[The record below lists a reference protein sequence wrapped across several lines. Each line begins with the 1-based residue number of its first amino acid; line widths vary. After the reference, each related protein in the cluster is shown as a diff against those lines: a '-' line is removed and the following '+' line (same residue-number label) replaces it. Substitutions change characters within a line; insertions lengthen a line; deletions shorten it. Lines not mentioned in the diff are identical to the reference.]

1 MRRRSSIE
9 QANRDQSDEIDSFQW
24 VEQIDKNEVWDC
36 LHFIEFPHANS
47 FVATI
52 PL

>member
-9 QANRDQSDEIDSFQW
+9 QANREQSDETDSFQW
-24 VEQIDKNEVWDC
+24 VEQIDKKEVC
-36 LHFIEFPHANS
+36 NYLLPIEFPHTNL

-52 PL
+52 KI